1 MHNFPIVYAWREDE
15 ISAIQHRADWSI
27 QIDCDSINNVIEW
40 AEKFSG
46 NHRLANDVSLPLE
59 RCVIAAY
66 QIGYLFDY
74 VEAIENNADKFFTG
88 EGLARFMS
96 EGLASVL
103 LHTIASYEMTGRWS
117 QKLQILFNGK
127 PTWSKLCDNIKHMT
141 GSPKNNLLELS
152 ESMFKYQRWLL
163 YNHMGRTKRW
173 DEAEFNRQYIRI
185 IMSCCRLANNF
196 QVSLEKGFALTMSKI
211 QDGEIKR
218 H

>member
-1 MHNFPIVYAWREDE
+1 MNNLPEVYAWREDE
-15 ISAIQHRADWSI
+15 ISRIQHRADWTH
-27 QIDCDSINNVIEW
+27 QIDCDSINDVVEW

-46 NHRLANDVSLPLE
+46 NHRLSNDVGLPLE

-74 VEAIENNADKFFTG
+74 IEMKEDDAFYK
-88 EGLARFMS
+88 FMS

-117 QKLQILFNGK
+117 QKLQIIFGGK
-127 PTWSKLCDNIKHMT
+127 PTWSILC
-141 GSPKNNLLELS
+141 GSIVHLNENSTKNLLDLS

-163 YNHMGRTKRW
+163 YNHMGRIKRW
-173 DEAEFNRQYIRI
+173 NEIEFMQQYINI
-185 IMSCCRLANNF
+185 ILSCCGLANNF
-196 QVSLEKGFALTMSKI
+196 HISLKEGFALTMSKI